1 VVKPA
6 PEFPQTLPEI
16 LRRAAETC
24 GRRGLIFVDEDE
36 QRFTW
41 AEIQEQAE
49 RVAAA
54 FQDAGGS
61 PGDRVAI
68 VCQGL
73 RPLVTSFFG
82 AVLAGMHPSIL
93 PTPISRRRLKGYL
106 GHIGAIVRVAQ
117 PSFVIVDEEVEEVG
131 QPLLAEAGL
140 EGQARVLRH
149 DHLLQTA
156 ARFRAYSPRPDEIAV
171 IQFTSG
177 STSSPRGVVLPHS
190 CIAANVR
197 AIVEHLEV
205 EPHDVGGGWLP
216 MYHDM
221 GLIGNLLG
229 ATARSIDLV
238 LTTPFNFLR
247 RPRRWL
253 DVMERH
259 NVSITAGPNV
269 SYRHLLERGELLG
282 RDLSAWRV
290 AIIGAEPIDSELLDA
305 FTEAFGKV
313 GFPRSGFMPAYGLAE
328 VGLMVTG
335 VRATEEYET
344 FEVDRAA
351 LEGEGVARPA
361 ATKGAGTTI
370 VSCGVPVRETTV
382 RIVGEGDEPLE
393 DGKVG
398 EISISGSS
406 VMRGYYNNPDA
417 TAETLRDGWLMTGD
431 LGYLLDGE
439 LFVTGRKKELIIVG
453 GRNYY
458 PQDIERAVHGLE
470 LVRPGSVVAFGTLNG
485 RQEGIVVVAAPRNP
499 QDSEAIIDRVRG
511 VVSETLN
518 LPVLDVVLLESGRIP
533 RTTSGKL
540 CRGRCRDLYEEGKLV

>member
-1 VVKPA
+1 VSSA
-6 PEFPQTLPEI
+6 SEFPETLPDI

-36 QRFTW
+36 RRFTW
-41 AEIQEQAE
+41 AEIEQQAQ
-49 RVAAA
+49 RVAAGL
-54 FQDAGGS
+54 QDLGGK
-61 PGDRVAI
+61 PGDRLAI
-68 VCQGL
+68 VCAAL
-73 RPLVTSFFG
+73 RPLVTTFFG
-82 AVLAGMHPSIL
+82 AVLAGLHPSIL

-106 GHIGAIVRVAQ
+106 AHIGAIVHVGQ
-117 PSFVIVDEEVEEVG
+117 PEFVVVDTEVEEVG
-131 QPLLAEAGL
+131 EPLLVEAGL
-140 EGQARVLRH
+140 EGQARVVRH
-149 DHLLQTA
+149 ADLLQSA
-156 ARFRAYSPRPDEIAV
+156 ARFHPHRPDPDDIAV

-177 STSSPRGVVLPHS
+177 STSAPRGVVLPHA
-190 CIAANVR
+190 CIVANVR

-253 DVMERH
+253 DAMERH

-290 AIIGAEPIDSELLDA
+290 AIIGAEPVDAELLEAFTDA
-305 FTEAFGKV
+305 FGRV

-335 VRATEEYET
+335 VRATEEYES
-344 FEVDRAA
+344 FVADRAG
-351 LEGEGVARPA
+351 LEEEAVVRPA
-361 ATKGAGTTI
+361 GAGNSITL
-370 VSCGVPVRETTV
+370 VSCGVPVRETAL
-382 RIVGEGDEPLE
+382 RIFDENNEPVPDGDI
-393 DGKVG
+393 G
-398 EISISGSS
+398 EIGIQGSS
-406 VMRGYYNNPDA
+406 VMSGYFNDPEA
-417 TAETLRDGWLMTGD
+417 TAATLRSGWLMSGDLGCLRDGKL
-431 LGYLLDGE
+431 Y
-439 LFVTGRKKELIIVG
+439 VTGRKKELIIIS

-470 LVRPGSVVAFGTLNG
+470 LVRPGSVVAFGTRNG
-485 RQEGIVVVAAPRNP
+485 RDEGVVVVAAPRNP
-499 QDSEAIIDRVRG
+499 QNTEGIDERVRA

-540 CRGRCRDLYEEGKLV
+540 CRGRCRDLYEEGNLG

>member
-1 VVKPA
+1 MNSA
-6 PEFPQTLPEI
+6 SEFPQTLPAI
-16 LRRAAETC
+16 LRRAAENC

-41 AEIQEQAE
+41 ADIDEQAQ
-49 RVAAA
+49 RIAAGL
-54 FQDAGGS
+54 QHEGGK
-61 PGDRVAI
+61 PEQRVAI

-82 AVLAGMHPSIL
+82 AVYAGLHPSIL
-93 PTPISRRRLKGYL
+93 PTPISRRRLEGYL
-106 GHIGAIVRVAQ
+106 GHIGGIVKVAQ
-117 PSFVIVDEEVEEVG
+117 PSFVIVDNEVEEVG
-131 QPLLAEAGL
+131 EPLVAEAGL
-140 EGQARVLRH
+140 EGTTRVLRQ
-149 DHLLQTA
+149 DYLLESS
-156 ARFRAYSPRPDEIAV
+156 ARFEAYDTDVDDIAV

-177 STSSPRGVVLPHS
+177 STSAPRGVVLSHRS
-190 CIAANVR
+190 IVANVR

-269 SYRHLLERGELLG
+269 SYRHLLERGELPG

-290 AIIGAEPIDSELLDA
+290 AIIGAEPVDAELLA
-305 FTEAFGKV
+305 TFTETFGRV
-313 GFPRSGFMPAYGLAE
+313 GFPKSGFMPAYGLAE

-335 VRATEEYET
+335 SRASEEYEAVA
-344 FEVDRAA
+344 VDRAA
-351 LEGEGVARPA
+351 LEGERLARPA
-361 ATKGAGTTI
+361 VNGANSVTI
-370 VSCGVPVRETTV
+370 VSCGVPVRETELC
-382 RIVGEGDEPLE
+382 IVDEHDEPMP
-393 DGKVG
+393 DGHIG
-398 EISISGSS
+398 EIGISGSS
-406 VMRGYYNNPDA
+406 VMQGYFNNAEA
-417 TAETLRDGWLMTGD
+417 TAETLRGGWLMTGD
-431 LGYLLDGE
+431 IGYIDGGR

-453 GRNYY
+453 GKNYY

-470 LVRPGSVVAFGTLNG
+470 IVRPGSVVAFGTRNG
-485 RQEGIVVVAAPRNP
+485 RDEGVVVVAAPRNP
-499 QDSEAIIDRVRG
+499 QETDHIGGSVRR

-518 LPVLDVVLLESGRIP
+518 IPVLDVVLLESGRIP

-540 CRGRCRDLYEEGKLV
+540 CRGRCRDLYEEGKLA

>member
-1 VVKPA
+1 MSSVPD
-6 PEFPQTLPEI
+6 FPQTLPEM
-16 LRRAAETC
+16 LRRAAQTC

-36 QRFTW
+36 RRCSW
-41 AEIQEQAE
+41 ADIESQAQHI
-49 RVAAA
+49 AAGL
-54 FQDAGGS
+54 QDQGGK
-61 PGDRVAI
+61 PGDRLAI

-73 RPLVTSFFG
+73 RPLVTTFFG
-82 AVLAGMHPSIL
+82 AVLAGLHPSIL

-106 GHIGAIVRVAQ
+106 GHIGGIVRVAQ
-117 PSFVIVDEEVEEVG
+117 PAFVVVDEEVEEVG
-131 QPLLAEAGL
+131 EPLLSEAGL
-140 EGQARVLRH
+140 EGRARVVRH
-149 DHLLQTA
+149 DRLLA
-156 ARFRAYSPRPDEIAV
+156 SSARIAPHQPDPDDIGV

-177 STSSPRGVVLPHS
+177 STSSPRGVVLPQR

-269 SYRHLLERGELLG
+269 SYRHLLERGELFG

-290 AIIGAEPIDSELLDA
+290 AIIGAEPIDAELLVA

-313 GFPRSGFMPAYGLAE
+313 GFPPSGFMPAYGLAE

-335 VRATEEYET
+335 VRATEEFET
-344 FEVDRAA
+344 VQVDRAA
-351 LEGEGVARPA
+351 LEGERVARPA
-361 ATKGAGTTI
+361 ASGRVTTI
-370 VSCGVPVRETTV
+370 VSCGVPVRETAL
-382 RIVGEGDEPLE
+382 RIVDDEDRPLP
-393 DGKVG
+393 DGHIG
-398 EISISGSS
+398 EIGIQGSS
-406 VMRGYYNNPDA
+406 VMRGYFNNPEA
-417 TAETLRDGWLMTGD
+417 TAEALRDGWLMTGD
-431 LGYLLDGE
+431 LGFVQGGK
-439 LFVTGRKKELIIVG
+439 LFVTGRKKELIIVS

-458 PQDIERAVHGLE
+458 PQDIERAVHSLE
-470 LVRPGSVVAFGTLNG
+470 LVRPGSVVAFGTRNG
-485 RQEGIVVVAAPRNP
+485 REEGIVVVAAPRNA
-499 QDSEAIIDRVRG
+499 QDVDGVDEAVRN
-511 VVSETLN
+511 VVAENLN

-540 CRGRCRDLYEEGKLV
+540 CRGRCRDLYEEGTLV

>member
-1 VVKPA
+1 VSSA
-6 PEFPQTLPEI
+6 PDFPQTLPAI

-41 AEIQEQAE
+41 AEIEEQA
-49 RVAAA
+49 RSVAAGL
-54 FQDAGGS
+54 QELGGR
-61 PGDRVAI
+61 PGDRLAI

-73 RPLVTSFFG
+73 RPLVTTFFG
-82 AVLAGMHPSIL
+82 AVLAGLHPSIL

-106 GHIGAIVRVAQ
+106 AHIGAIVRVAE
-117 PSFVIVDEEVEEVG
+117 PAFVVVDEEVEEVG
-131 QPLLAEAGL
+131 EPLLAEAGL
-140 EGQARVLRH
+140 EGRAKVVRH
-149 DHLLQTA
+149 EYLLETS
-156 ARFRAYSPRPDEIAV
+156 ARFHPHDPDPEEIAV

-177 STSSPRGVVLPHS
+177 STSSPRGVVLPHR
-190 CIAANVR
+190 CIVANVR

-205 EPHDVGGGWLP
+205 APHDCGGGWLP

-269 SYRHLLERGELLG
+269 SYRHLLERGEPAG

-290 AIIGAEPIDSELLDA
+290 AIIGAEPVDAELLET
-305 FTEAFGKV
+305 FTETFGRV
-313 GFPRSGFMPAYGLAE
+313 GFPDSGFMPAYGLAE

-335 VRATEEYET
+335 VRASEVYET
-344 FEVDRAA
+344 VDVDRTA
-351 LEGEGVARPA
+351 LEGEGHAIS
-361 ATKGAGTTI
+361 AGPESKIVRI
-370 VSCGVPVRETTV
+370 VSCGVPVRETEV
-382 RIVGEGDEPLE
+382 RIVDDNEQEVADRT
-393 DGKVG
+393 VG
-398 EISISGSS
+398 EVTVSGAS
-406 VMRGYYNNPDA
+406 VMRGYFNDEKA
-417 TAETLRDGWLMTGD
+417 TAETLRGGRLMTGD
-431 LGYLLDGE
+431 LGYVHDGR
-439 LFVTGRKKELIIVG
+439 LFVTGRKKELIIVD

-470 LVRPGSVVAFGTLNG
+470 LVRPGSVVAFGTQVG
-485 RQEGIVVVAAPRNP
+485 REEGVVVVAAPRNP
-499 QDSEAIIDRVRG
+499 QDRAHIGDSIRG
-511 VVSETLN
+511 VVADTLN
-518 LPVLDVVLLESGRIP
+518 LPVLDVVLIESGHIP

>member
-1 VVKPA
+1 MSSA
-6 PEFPQTLPEI
+6 PEFPETLPDM
-16 LRRAAETC
+16 LRGAADTC
-24 GRRGLIFVDEDE
+24 GGRGLIFVDEDE
-36 QRFTW
+36 RRFTW
-41 AEIQEQAE
+41 AEIEQQAQ
-49 RVAAA
+49 RIAAGL
-54 FQDAGGS
+54 QDLGGK
-61 PGDRVAI
+61 PGDRLAI
-68 VCQGL
+68 VCASL
-73 RPLVTSFFG
+73 RPLVTTFFG
-82 AVLAGMHPSIL
+82 AVLAGLHPSIL
-93 PTPISRRRLKGYL
+93 PTPISRRRLQGYL
-106 GHIGAIVRVAQ
+106 GHIGAIVRVEQ
-117 PSFVIVDEEVEEVG
+117 PDFIVVDTEVEEVG
-131 QPLLAEAGL
+131 EPLVVEAGL
-140 EGQARVLRH
+140 GGRARVVRH
-149 DHLLQTA
+149 DCLLESA
-156 ARFRAYSPRPDEIAV
+156 ARFHPHSPDPDDIAV

-177 STSSPRGVVLPHS
+177 STSAPRGVVLPHAR
-190 CIAANVR
+190 IVANVR

-253 DVMERH
+253 DAMERH

-290 AIIGAEPIDSELLDA
+290 AIIGAEPVDAELLEA
-305 FTEAFGKV
+305 FTEAFGAV

-335 VRATEEYET
+335 VRATEEYES

-351 LEGEGVARPA
+351 LEEEAVVRPV
-361 ATKGAGTTI
+361 GAGNGITL
-370 VSCGVPVRETTV
+370 VSCGVPVRETAL
-382 RIVGEGDEPLE
+382 RIFDENDEAVP
-393 DGKVG
+393 DGNIG
-398 EISISGSS
+398 EIGIQGSS
-406 VMRGYYNNPDA
+406 VMSGYFNDPEA
-417 TAETLRDGWLMTGD
+417 TAETMRGGWLMTGD
-431 LGYLLDGE
+431 LGCLRDGK
-439 LFVTGRKKELIIVG
+439 LYVTGRKKELIIIS

-470 LVRPGSVVAFGTLNG
+470 LVRPGSVVAFGTRNG
-485 RQEGIVVVAAPRNP
+485 RDEGVVVVAAPRNP
-499 QDSEAIIDRVRG
+499 QNTEGIDERVRA

-540 CRGRCRDLYEEGKLV
+540 CRGRCRDLYEEGNLA

>member
-1 VVKPA
+1 VSRA
-6 PEFPQTLPEI
+6 EFPETLPDI
-16 LRRAAETC
+16 LRGAAETC

-41 AEIQEQAE
+41 ADIEQQAQ
-49 RVAAA
+49 RVAAG
-54 FQDAGGS
+54 FQDLGGR
-61 PGDRVAI
+61 PGQRVAI

-93 PTPISRRRLKGYL
+93 PTPISRRRLQGYL
-106 GHIGAIVRVAQ
+106 GHIGSIVRVAQ
-117 PSFVIVDEEVEEVG
+117 PSFVVVDEEVEEVG
-131 QPLLAEAGL
+131 EPLLAEAGL
-140 EGQARVLRH
+140 EGKARVARH
-149 DHLLQTA
+149 DRLLEST
-156 ARFRAYSPRPDEIAV
+156 ARFTPHTPDPDEIAV

-177 STSSPRGVVLPHS
+177 STSSPRGVVLAHRG
-190 CIAANVR
+190 IAANVR

-205 EPHDVGGGWLP
+205 APDDVGGGWLP

-253 DVMERH
+253 EIMERH

-269 SYRHLLERGELLG
+269 SYRHLLERGEPLG
-282 RDLSAWRV
+282 RDLGAWRV
-290 AIIGAEPIDSELLDA
+290 AIIGAEPIDAELLDA
-305 FTEAFGKV
+305 FTESFGSV

-335 VRATEEYET
+335 VGASEAYET
-344 FEVDRAA
+344 LEVSRAA
-351 LEGEGVARPA
+351 LEGEKRARPA
-361 ATKGAGTTI
+361 ADGDGRVRI
-370 VSCGVPVRETTV
+370 VSCGHPVRETAV
-382 RIVGEGDEPLE
+382 RIID
-393 DGKVG
+393 DGGNELAGGQIG
-398 EISISGSS
+398 EIAVSGAS
-406 VMRGYYNNPDA
+406 VMRGYFNDPAA
-417 TAETLRDGWLMTGD
+417 TAETLRDGWLLTGD
-431 LGYLLDGE
+431 LGFLQDGR

-458 PQDIERAVHGLE
+458 PQDIERAVQSLE
-470 LVRPGSVVAFGTLNG
+470 SVRPGSVVAFGTRNG
-485 RQEGIVVVAAPRNP
+485 REEGIVVVAAPRAP
-499 QDSEAIIDRVRG
+499 EDRNEIRHSVG
-511 VVSETLN
+511 QIVAETLN
-518 LPVLDVVLLESGRIP
+518 LPVLDVVLVESGRIP

-540 CRGRCRDLYEEGKLV
+540 CRGRCRDLYEEGRLS

>member
-1 VVKPA
+1 VSFA
-6 PEFPQTLPEI
+6 PEFPDTLPDI

-36 QRFTW
+36 RRFTW
-41 AEIQEQAE
+41 AEIEQQAQQ
-49 RVAAA
+49 VAAGL
-54 FQDAGGS
+54 QDLGGK
-61 PGDRVAI
+61 PGDRVAV
-68 VCQGL
+68 VCGAL
-73 RPLVTSFFG
+73 RPLVTTFFG
-82 AVLAGMHPSIL
+82 AVLAGLHPSIL

-106 GHIGAIVRVAQ
+106 SHIGAIVRVAQ
-117 PSFVIVDEEVEEVG
+117 PGFIVVDEEVEAVG
-131 QPLLAEAGL
+131 EPLLVEAGL
-140 EGQARVLRH
+140 EGGARVARH
-149 DHLLQTA
+149 DYLLESA
-156 ARFRAYSPRPDEIAV
+156 ARFHPHRPDPDDIAV

-177 STSSPRGVVLPHS
+177 STSSPRGVVLLHAS
-190 CIAANVR
+190 IAANVR

-290 AIIGAEPIDSELLDA
+290 AIIGAEPVDAELLGA
-305 FTEAFGKV
+305 FTEAFGRV

-335 VRATEEYET
+335 VRAAEEYET
-344 FEVDRAA
+344 VEVDRAA
-351 LEGEGVARPA
+351 LEEEGIARP
-361 ATKGAGTTI
+361 TSHGNGVTI
-370 VSCGVPVRETTV
+370 VGCGVPVRETTLQ
-382 RIVGEGDEPLE
+382 IFDGDDNPVP
-393 DGKVG
+393 DGHIG
-398 EISISGSS
+398 EIGIQGSS
-406 VMRGYYNNPDA
+406 VMHGYFNDPEA
-417 TAETLRDGWLMTGD
+417 TAEALRDGWLMTGD
-431 LGYLLDGE
+431 LGHMRDGK
-439 LFVTGRKKELIIVG
+439 LYVTGRKKELIIVS

-470 LVRPGSVVAFGTLNG
+470 LVRPGSVVAFGTRNG
-485 RQEGIVVVAAPRNP
+485 RDEGVVVVAAPRNP
-499 QDSEAIIDRVRG
+499 QDTEGIGERVRA

-518 LPVLDVVLLESGRIP
+518 LPVLDVVLMESGRIP

-540 CRGRCRDLYEEGKLV
+540 CRGRCRDLYEEGSLS